1 MQYRLA
7 PYYLNIYRLRLVM
20 AKNGTTWPSVAG
32 LDFYKRFVTTLE
44 GIDSNGPVKLEI
56 HDGVASFT
64 DVTSTMLLA
73 EIRVADD
80 PSFLIGGRSEDL
92 KGVAP
97 QLIADVTLYPSTSG
111 RRKSAAQPGWGCPC
125 CVSKDSPMVGYDG
138 WPLLG
143 DLALAPGETRQLGF
157 VFLSGDE
164 AVAQFR
170 KSGVF
175 YPWEGGF
182 IGEAKVVQATR

>member
-1 MQYRLA
+1 
-7 PYYLNIYRLRLVM
+7 M
-20 AKNGTTWPSVAG
+20 ASRVS
-32 LDFYKRFVTTLE
+32 L
-44 GIDSNGPVKLEI
+44 S
-56 HDGVASFT
+56 
-64 DVTSTMLLA
+64 VTSTTLLA

-80 PSFLIGGRSEDL
+80 PSVLGGRSEDL

-111 RRKSAAQPGWGCPC
+111 GRKSAAQPGWGCPC

-143 DLALAPGETRQLGF
+143 DWALAPGETRQLGF

-175 YPWEGGF
+175 YLWEGG
-182 IGEAKVVQATR
+182 